1 MPEKS
6 SDNLDLLQ
14 HPAWC
19 DRNRCTAT
27 RSASTEEAHRSTP
40 TTFSAPGSAS
50 QRLEVTASLYQAHA
64 RWLTATYVDLEFSGP
79 ERNWLPI
86 SASLHLTTDHAV
98 ALGQFLTDLSQIGE
112 ADQAAQVQSYLSTL
126 SKEASSR

>member
-1 MPEKS
+1 
-6 SDNLDLLQ
+6 
-14 HPAWC
+14 
-19 DRNRCTAT
+19 
-27 RSASTEEAHRSTP
+27 
-40 TTFSAPGSAS
+40 
-50 QRLEVTASLYQAHA
+50 LEVTASLYQAHA